1 MDYNSRRLVPYIP
14 PQEYDNVAQDFL
26 EEYYSDAL
34 KRPMPVPI
42 EEIARD
48 GLGLD
53 LHFDVC
59 LSEELDIYGM
69 TIFTDGV
76 VEVYDPSEGLYDTQ
90 LFKAKTVLID
100 PEAVKKTNTGC
111 RNNTIAHECVHWY
124 KHRYYYKMQKYSL
137 PRYAKYCRCRIDQ
150 LPESADEENIMEAQA
165 VGIAPRILMPKCTFI
180 EAAEHL
186 GISYGKDNRDAI
198 AALADFYNV
207 SKQSVTIRLEEC
219 SML

>member
-14 PQEYDNVAQDFL
+14 PQEYDKVARAFL
-26 EEYYSDAL
+26 EEFYSDAL
-34 KRPMPVPI
+34 KNPMPVPI

-53 LHFDVC
+53 LRFDVC

-76 VEVYDPSEGLYDTQ
+76 VEVYDPNEGLYDTQ
-90 LFKAKTVLID
+90 QFKAKTVLID

-137 PRYAKYCRCRIDQ
+137 PRYAKYCRCRVDQ
-150 LPESADEENIMEAQA
+150 LPESADEEGIMEAQA
-165 VGIAPRILMPKCTFI
+165 IGIAPRILMPECTFI

-198 AALADFYNV
+198 ATLADFYNV

-219 SML
+219 SLL

>member
-14 PQEYDNVAQDFL
+14 PQEYDKVARAFL

-34 KRPMPVPI
+34 KKPMPVPI

-48 GLGLD
+48 ALGLD
-53 LHFDVC
+53 LRFDVC

-76 VEVYDPSEGLYDTQ
+76 VEVYDPNEGLYDTQ
-90 LFKAKTVLID
+90 QFKAKTVLID
-100 PEAVKKTNTGC
+100 PEAVKRTNMGC

-137 PRYAKYCRCRIDQ
+137 PRYAKYCRCRVDE
-150 LPESADEENIMEAQA
+150 LPESTDEEGIMESQA
-165 VGIAPRILMPKCTFI
+165 IGIAPRILMPECTFI

-186 GISYGKDNRDAI
+186 AISYGKDNRDAI
-198 AALADFYNV
+198 AALADFFNV
-207 SKQSVTIRLEEC
+207 SKQSVAIRLEEC
-219 SML
+219 SIL